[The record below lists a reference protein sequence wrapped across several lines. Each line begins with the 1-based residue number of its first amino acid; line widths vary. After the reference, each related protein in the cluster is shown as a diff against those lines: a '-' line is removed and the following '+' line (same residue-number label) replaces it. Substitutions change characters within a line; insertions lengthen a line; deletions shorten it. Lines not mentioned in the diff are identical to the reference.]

1 MALALIIVAALALGG
16 AYVWFRACSR
26 MRRGSARLDQ
36 AWAEVEEA
44 LAARRAALEG
54 FVSTLKGLGLVP
66 KARRELEE
74 VLGLLVKAQHEGPRA
89 LAEADE
95 RLRLA
100 LRAAY
105 AGLPRTRP
113 SSLREAQNR
122 LAEAED
128 ELDLARR
135 RYNELVVEWN
145 MLFSRWSYR
154 LAARHLGLDR
164 REPYL
169 LPSEEEE
176 FVRRHGPPI

>member
-1 MALALIIVAALALGG
+1 LTIGG
-16 AYVWFRACSR
+16 AYAWLRACSR
-26 MRRGSARLDQ
+26 MRRGSARLNQ

-44 LAARRAALEG
+44 LGARHAALEG
-54 FVSTLKGLGLVP
+54 FVSTLKALGLVP
-66 KARRELEE
+66 EARRELEE
-74 VLGLLVKAQHEGPRA
+74 VLQELEKAQHEGPRA

-95 RLRLA
+95 RMKLA

-105 AGLPRTRP
+105 GSLPRTRP
-113 SSLREAQNR
+113 ASLREAQNR

-128 ELDLARR
+128 ELDLVRH
-135 RYNELVVEWN
+135 RYNGLVVEWN
-145 MLFSRWSYR
+145 MLFLRRSHR

-176 FVRRHGPPI
+176 FVRRHGPPV

>member
-1 MALALIIVAALALGG
+1 MTLALIIVAALALGV
-16 AYVWFRACSR
+16 AYVWFRASSR
-26 MRRGSARLDQ
+26 LRRGSGRLDQ

-54 FVSTLKGLGLVP
+54 FVSTLKTLGLVP
-66 KARRELEE
+66 EARKELEE
-74 VLGLLVKAQHEGPRA
+74 VLGELVKAQREGPRA

-95 RLRLA
+95 RMKLA

-105 AGLPRTRP
+105 GGLPRSRP

-145 MLFSRWSYR
+145 MLFARWSHR
-154 LAARHLGLDR
+154 LATRRLGLDR
-164 REPYL
+164 RELYL

-176 FVRRHGPPI
+176 FIRRHGPPV